1 MKGQPAKREYWI
13 ASEPRGTALEALLKY
28 CATVGSYCSL
38 VDQFPSSK
46 KGREAR
52 ERFLTEAKPH
62 ILGIDNVSTWPGSGV
77 IKGTMPL
84 WRFAMSIGLLDLLIE
99 QSKGLYD
106 FQAPKLPEDLAVYRS
121 DGSVLLGSVA
131 HEHLGWMNLTVG
143 EQADPQLGL
152 VELRP
157 KVS

>member
-1 MKGQPAKREYWI
+1 
-13 ASEPRGTALEALLKY
+13 
-28 CATVGSYCSL
+28 
-38 VDQFPSSK
+38 
-46 KGREAR
+46 
-52 ERFLTEAKPH
+52 
-62 ILGIDNVSTWPGSGV
+62 
-77 IKGTMPL
+77 
-84 WRFAMSIGLLDLLIE
+84 MSIGLLDLLIA